1 MDEYNNVG
9 IYIMYRLNIYL
20 YDVIEI
26 NSNNLLK
33 KEYCQGY
40 MYSSIN

>member
-1 MDEYNNVG
+1 MLEFILCTD
-9 IYIMYRLNIYL
+9 ILCTNIYL

-40 MYSSIN
+40 TYSSIN